1 MKMIKKLI
9 LSLMVL
15 VLLTACSSPAEEKPG
30 NGKTVDIN
38 EIAAAV
44 EKALGEN
51 AVPGF
56 ALNEEEFKTMIG
68 VDMKDV
74 EKFVAKLPLM
84 STHVD
89 TFIAVQAKAGKG
101 ENVEKALLANQK
113 TIQENSLTYPMNI
126 AKVSASKVV
135 RYDDYVFFV
144 MLGAFDERDEV
155 TEAEALKFAQEENQK
170 YLDII
175 SSFFKD

>member
-1 MKMIKKLI
+1 
-9 LSLMVL
+9 
-15 VLLTACSSPAEEKPG
+15 
-30 NGKTVDIN
+30 
-38 EIAAAV
+38 
-44 EKALGEN
+44 
-51 AVPGF
+51 
-56 ALNEEEFKTMIG
+56 MIG

-175 SSFFKD
+175 SSFFKV